1 MIEWCLH
8 RVTVLLNQPE
18 VVLAE
23 KKRKLAEA
31 VLHSYKVIRA
41 LLNSRLP
48 EEMLSAEDCERL
60 LAMKYRIENSAYPE
74 VRQPRLPSPPLSD
87 PGLPTPPEEGAESDD
102 ENGYEGDGED
112 EGLGGVI
119 VEYLEWELRDLA
131 ENTGSNQGANE
142 ADNGQGGG
150 GEEDNWEIR
159 EENGGIYHAM
169 EIDSEAL

>member
-1 MIEWCLH
+1 MNL
-8 RVTVLLNQPE
+8 PE
-18 VVLAE
+18 AVLAE

-31 VLHSYKVIRA
+31 VLPSYKVIRA

-48 EEMLSAEDCERL
+48 EEMLSAEDYERL
-60 LAMKYRIENSAYPE
+60 LAMKYRIENSTYPE
-74 VRQPRLPSPPLSD
+74 VRQPGLPSPPLSD

-119 VEYLEWELRDLA
+119 VEYLEWEQRDLA

-142 ADNGQGGG
+142 ADNGQGEG